1 MKRYLY
7 FLLLFSG
14 FGTLLAQKS
23 DRVTIEAA
31 SPDPTLIVR
40 GLEKEVNEVNNP
52 QWSKTDNAI
61 MLFTS
66 AYGKEIKDS
75 RTNLVAVQVDVK
87 MKVTKVLNHSER
99 GQTPLFSEV
108 LSLSIPEGGFILV
121 ASDDS
126 YKTRGYKKFLA
137 ENFHEGDVL
146 KLRMNG
152 KPVILANIEE
162 WATGKQKSALEL
174 DIDPMLT
181 SLSDRQLVSGHI
193 IHLDS
198 YKVNKVTVS
207 GQGANSNLKI
217 DNKGYFKGEIT
228 LSKGVNYFDV
238 KLMEDGQVIDQ
249 KSLVVFR
256 KEKNSQPSEI
266 VLWVEQFPNAK
277 MLTDDNAIESMLQ
290 KAKQAGF
297 TTIGLDVK
305 GPEGFVSYRKNEL
318 SKSPYFTKM
327 INPDKRVADTE
338 FDLLESMLIQG
349 HKLGLKV
356 LVSFNFFTEGNVTS
370 GDYAVLKQ
378 HKDWEEI
385 VQRPED
391 KGNLF
396 RISEST
402 VGKEAASGKRL
413 VLAFVNPANKD
424 VQDFQLSRV
433 EEVLKNYAVDGIV
446 LDRCR
451 YDNFYADFGYVTR
464 NAFSDYLRA
473 EGKQLTNF
481 PNDAFHIDDQGN
493 IVQGKYFLEWVT
505 FRSQT
510 IKSFTDRIRTL
521 VNQYKSTKN
530 PELKMVAYVGSW
542 YEIYYQNGV
551 NWASS
556 DFIYNDKLG
565 FPESK
570 IYTEK
575 YYKTSYLGNLDFLMI
590 GTYYKT
596 RKEINKYITLGNILT
611 NGQLPLLGSMSLTE
625 LKDEQRSEAFKASLS
640 ESAGLM
646 IFDLCYVHWDDFLNQ
661 MKQALRKK

>member
-87 MKVTKVLNHSER
+87 MKVTKVLNHYER
-99 GQTPLFSEV
+99 GEA
-108 LSLSIPEGGFILV
+108 LSLSIPVGGFILV

-152 KPVILANIEE
+152 EPVILANIEE

-198 YKVNKVTVS
+198 HKVNKVIVS

-305 GPEGFVSYRKNEL
+305 GPEGLVSYRKNEL
-318 SKSPYFTKM
+318 SK
-327 INPDKRVADTE
+327 
-338 FDLLESMLIQG
+338 
-349 HKLGLKV
+349 
-356 LVSFNFFTEGNVTS
+356 
-370 GDYAVLKQ
+370 
-378 HKDWEEI
+378 
-385 VQRPED
+385 
-391 KGNLF
+391 
-396 RISEST
+396 
-402 VGKEAASGKRL
+402 
-413 VLAFVNPANKD
+413 
-424 VQDFQLSRV
+424 
-433 EEVLKNYAVDGIV
+433 
-446 LDRCR
+446 
-451 YDNFYADFGYVTR
+451 
-464 NAFSDYLRA
+464 
-473 EGKQLTNF
+473 
-481 PNDAFHIDDQGN
+481 
-493 IVQGKYFLEWVT
+493 
-505 FRSQT
+505 
-510 IKSFTDRIRTL
+510 
-521 VNQYKSTKN
+521 
-530 PELKMVAYVGSW
+530 
-542 YEIYYQNGV
+542 
-551 NWASS
+551 
-556 DFIYNDKLG
+556 
-565 FPESK
+565 
-570 IYTEK
+570 
-575 YYKTSYLGNLDFLMI
+575 
-590 GTYYKT
+590 
-596 RKEINKYITLGNILT
+596 
-611 NGQLPLLGSMSLTE
+611 
-625 LKDEQRSEAFKASLS
+625 
-640 ESAGLM
+640 
-646 IFDLCYVHWDDFLNQ
+646 
-661 MKQALRKK
+661 